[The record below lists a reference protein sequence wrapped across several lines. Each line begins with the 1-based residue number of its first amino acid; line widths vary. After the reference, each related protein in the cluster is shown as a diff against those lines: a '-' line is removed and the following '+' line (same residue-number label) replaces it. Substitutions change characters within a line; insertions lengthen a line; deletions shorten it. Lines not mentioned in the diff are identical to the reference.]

1 MLRTIKFGALPIYVS
16 APMKTAPSEIATRI
30 GECVVVSSAA
40 FPPASSKKTIYVG
53 ALEDLMSMGL
63 PPKRT
68 NLLEFA
74 LLAGSPNISNES
86 ACIIFLLVLA
96 CD

>member
-1 MLRTIKFGALPIYVS
+1 
-16 APMKTAPSEIATRI
+16 
-30 GECVVVSSAA
+30 
-40 FPPASSKKTIYVG
+40 
-53 ALEDLMSMGL
+53 MSMGL

-96 CD
+96 CGLHYIGGYLENHQ